1 MRSYLHILELR
12 LIVLERKIEI
22 KDKII
27 KNLEQKKFTYEEKI
41 AKGVIVKSINSVI
54 DSIEKNRKELL
65 KAKEEAKRVREIIEA
80 EKKKGQEAIEEEIK
94 NIIHEK

>member
-41 AKGVIVKSINSVI
+41 EKGVIVKSINSVI

-65 KAKEEAKRVREIIEA
+65 KAKEEAKRVRDIIEA